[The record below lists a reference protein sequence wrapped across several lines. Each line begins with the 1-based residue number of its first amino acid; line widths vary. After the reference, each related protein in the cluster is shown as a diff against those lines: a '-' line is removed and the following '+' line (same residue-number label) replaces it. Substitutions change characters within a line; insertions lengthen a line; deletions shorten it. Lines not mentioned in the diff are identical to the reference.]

1 MKGNG
6 FGGDSLVH
14 FGRKVGA
21 GRVGGGD
28 VDDFGGRLLL
38 DAGDVRVLHDAD
50 ADARLVGRHV
60 GRLDGETHLTVGR
73 PNDDVLVDSSFGFS
87 SCFFFFAA
95 KTSNQVEAFRTSSWY
110 RIKSTVDLKEIHSTT
125 SRKSFESLGG
135 IISKK
140 RNVDG

>member
-1 MKGNG
+1 M
-6 FGGDSLVH
+6 
-14 FGRKVGA
+14 GA

-87 SCFFFFAA
+87 SCFFFLQR
-95 KTSNQVEAFRTSSWY
+95 KR
-110 RIKSTVDLKEIHSTT
+110 RIKSKHFGLQV
-125 SRKSFESLGG
+125 G
-135 IISKK
+135 IASSQ
-140 RNVDG
+140 RWT